1 MSPKMVV
8 EVRESF
14 GTWLRD
20 QLIRMDVTH
29 SQAAKRIGI
38 SRTHLSRILA
48 GDTGIRFETALSIAD
63 ALNLPQE
70 DTLHRAGFSA
80 GELDEEIPV
89 EMRAFLRLNP
99 IGRSAVRDFI
109 NLLSSNPAMVQS
121 QSDEPP
127 AAKKT
132 RRK

>member
-14 GTWLRD
+14 GEWLRD
-20 QLIRMDVTH
+20 QLTRLDLTH
-29 SQAAKRIGI
+29 STAAKRIGI

-48 GDTGIRFETALSIAD
+48 GDTGIRFDTAIAIAD

-109 NLLSSNPAMVQS
+109 NLLSNNPAMVQ
-121 QSDEPP
+121 EAP
-127 AAKKT
+127 AAPAETKK
-132 RRK
+132 RKK